1 MNDLEHLTVQLFAR
15 FGLKELAKPVEE
27 QLDRHDVFSDAY
39 SSAMELL
46 PGSVG
51 FVDEIRDNS
60 EYVHAL
66 YVALLAELS
75 RDEELND
82 EELRKKARGLLM
94 NYFVPECV
102 GIVTLELMDQSDGT
116 ANEEP

>member
-15 FGLKELAKPVEE
+15 FGLKELANPVGK
-27 QLDRHDVFSDAY
+27 QLDRSDVFSDAY
-39 SSAMELL
+39 GCARELL

-51 FVDEIRDNS
+51 FIDDIGDNS

-82 EELRKKARGLLM
+82 KELRSKARGLLM
-94 NYFVPECV
+94 SYFVPEYV
-102 GIVTLELMDQSDGT
+102 GVVTLELMDRSGDT
-116 ANEEP
+116 AKE